1 MRGFQV
7 APAELEGHL
16 LDHPDI
22 ADVCVVAAPDEYSGE
37 LPFAF
42 VSLKDGVRERV
53 LKDRKEEERVKQ
65 SIMKVRPLVHSS
77 RPFVVCVL
85 CLTETSLRAAARIGP
100 QDAVQVA
107 RGRRVHRGRAEEPER
122 EALAPPLAGPPEGGH
137 AEREHQARA
146 AWREE
151 GAGQAVTCEVT
162 GRLSTR
168 AIGFVWGRSQMGW
181 DGTQGCV

>member
-65 SIMKVRPLVHSS
+65 SIMKVRPLVHS
-77 RPFVVCVL
+77 RPSVVCLL
-85 CLTETSLRAAARIGP
+85 CLTGTFLRCSMCRTTRRSTSGWRASSSWTSC
-100 QDAVQVA
+100 
-107 RGRRVHRGRAEEPER
+107 RR
-122 EALAPPLAGPPEGGH
+122 
-137 AEREHQARA
+137 
-146 AWREE
+146 
-151 GAGQAVTCEVT
+151 
-162 GRLSTR
+162 TR
-168 AIGFVWGRSQMGW
+168 AGSCSGACS
-181 DGTQGCV
+181 GTG